1 MDDSQHLQNNDGPEP
16 VEKVEVPAKH
26 HVSPS
31 PRRWRW
37 IIGVA
42 VVGALVAAAVNGY
55 RKGAAD
61 KAAQV
66 EPPQVTTVKTAT
78 AHLGSIGY
86 YIEALGTVTP
96 LATVNLYSQVNGRV
110 IAVHYVEGQM
120 VHRGDA
126 LIDIDPRPYEAQ
138 LKQAQG
144 TLQHDRAVLD
154 QAEMDLARYKDAST
168 QQAITRQSYEDQGK
182 IVDQYKGTVQND
194 VGQVEYAEVQRSYC
208 HLTSPINGRVGLRLV
223 DPGNTLFSG
232 GSNAIVVIT
241 QLQPITVV
249 FNVAEDDIDQ
259 VRSEILH
266 RASQAVDAFDRSQQ
280 TKLATGKLLTLDN
293 EIDNSTGTVRFRG
306 QFDNADLKLYPNQ
319 FVNTRLLVKTL
330 HNAVLVPS
338 AAVQRNG
345 TKAFVYVVSG
355 DTVKMREITELTTE
369 NDQAAVVGLHS
380 GEVVPITGF
389 DKLQEGS
396 KVTMQSDQSVGP
408 QSSVRQAQ
416 PSQAG
421 VAL

>member
-1 MDDSQHLQNNDGPEP
+1 MPKSAKETKTPA
-16 VEKVEVPAKH
+16 EKDAPR
-26 HVSPS
+26 S
-31 PRRWRW
+31 PRRSRW
-37 IIGVA
+37 IIGVVVAAA
-42 VVGALVAAAVNGY
+42 VVGAAVNGY
-55 RKGAAD
+55 RRGAKD

-66 EPPQVTTVKTAT
+66 APAQITTVKTAT
-78 AHLGSIGY
+78 ARLGPIRY

-144 TLQHDRAVLD
+144 TLQHDRGVLE
-154 QAEMDLARYKDAST
+154 QAEMDLARYKDASA
-168 QQAITRQSYEDQGK
+168 QQAITRQSYEDQEK
-182 IVDQYKGTVQND
+182 IVEQYKGTVQND
-194 VGQVEYAEVQRSYC
+194 VGQVEYAEVQLSYC

-223 DPGNTLFSG
+223 DPGNTVFSG
-232 GSNAIVVIT
+232 GSSSIVVIT

-249 FNVAEDDIDQ
+249 FNVAADDLDQ
-259 VRSEILH
+259 VRGEILH
-266 RASQAVDAFDRSQQ
+266 RAAQPVDAFDRSQQ
-280 TKLATGKLLTLDN
+280 RKIATGKLLTLDN
-293 EIDNSTGTVRFRG
+293 QIDTSTGTVRFRS
-306 QFDNADLKLYPNQ
+306 QFDNNDLSLYPNQ
-319 FVNTRLLVKTL
+319 FVNARLLVKTL
-330 HNAVLVPS
+330 QNAVLVPS

-345 TKAFVYVVSG
+345 TKAFVYVISG
-355 DTVKMREITELTTE
+355 DTVKMRTITELTTE
-369 NDQAAVVGLHS
+369 NDQAAVVGLNP

-396 KVTMQSDQSVGP
+396 KVTVQADQSVGAR
-408 QSSVRQAQ
+408 SSVQQAQ

-421 VAL
+421 SAL